1 MSTPAG
7 RFIWY
12 ELMTPDPD
20 AVKGFYRDVVG
31 WAITP
36 FQPRPDGKDY
46 RMIGRSDGKHA
57 GGVLR
62 IDADMAAHGA
72 RPTWLAYL
80 HVLDT
85 DASVAAVTADGGKL
99 LMPAMAIPGVGRI
112 AMVADPQGVPFYVMA
127 PTPPPG
133 VEMPVS
139 DVFSPDAVQRVG
151 WNELSSPD
159 LAAAKRFYAKH
170 FGFEFNETMHMG
182 PLGDYC
188 FIDHGGLR
196 LGGMTQRQDERQ
208 PAAWLFYVR
217 VPSIAAAERAITAGG
232 GAVLMGPHQVPTGEW
247 IVIATDPAGAGFGL
261 VGPHGA

>member
-7 RFIWY
+7 RFNWY

-31 WAITP
+31 WTITD

-57 GGVLR
+57 GGALR
-62 IDADMAAHGA
+62 IDADMAKHGA

-85 DASVAAVTADGGKL
+85 DASVAAITADGGTV
-99 LMPAMAIPGVGRI
+99 LMPAFSIPGVGRM
-112 AMVADPQGVPFYVMA
+112 AMVTDPQGVPFYLMT

-139 DVFSPDAVQRVG
+139 DVFSPDAVQRTG

-159 LAAAKRFYAKH
+159 LPAARTFYAKH
-170 FGFEFNETMHMG
+170 FNFAFNESMDMGAMG
-182 PLGDYC
+182 PYC
-188 FIDHGGLR
+188 FIDHGGVR
-196 LGGMTQRQDERQ
+196 LGAMMQRQDERQ
-208 PAAWLFYVR
+208 PAAWLFYFR
-217 VPSIAAAERAITAGG
+217 VPSIAEAARAVTAGG
-232 GAVLMGPHQVPTGEW
+232 GTVLMGPHQVPTGEW

-261 VGPHGA
+261 VGKA